1 MFDVFFNEMLRCS
14 YLALRL
20 RMYMCVLFCFTLDVL

>member
-1 MFDVFFNEMLRCS
+1 MFDVFYEMLRCS

-20 RMYMCVLFCFTLDVL
+20 RMYMRVLYCFTLDVL